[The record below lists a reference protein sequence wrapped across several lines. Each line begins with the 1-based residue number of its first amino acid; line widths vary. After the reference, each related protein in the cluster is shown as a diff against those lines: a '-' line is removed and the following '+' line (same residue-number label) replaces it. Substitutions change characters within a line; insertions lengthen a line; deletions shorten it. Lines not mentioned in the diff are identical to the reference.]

1 MHRDP
6 NAGNFGVN
14 DVHPNASMTLLDT
27 LSSLPSIYP
36 EAFPQALKLVATEVS
51 FDQDVKVQ
59 VFEMTIRALGSL
71 LSTYQY
77 LDRLPDDPVEQA
89 RRLGLGDGQSAQ
101 ARDTGQ
107 SKGKGKKKGWWKG
120 ETKQVPLITAQGAG
134 GEGVNVKQYQ
144 GRMLELALDLS
155 KRLLPAFNTP
165 TGLPYARVNLRRGV
179 EKGESIE
186 TCAAG
191 AGSLILEFAV
201 LSRLSGD
208 ARFEVSDSFLSTT

>member
-1 MHRDP
+1 M
-6 NAGNFGVN
+6 
-14 DVHPNASMTLLDT
+14 
-27 LSSLPSIYP
+27 
-36 EAFPQALKLVATEVS
+36 
-51 FDQDVKVQ
+51 
-59 VFEMTIRALGSL
+59 
-71 LSTYQY
+71 
-77 LDRLPDDPVEQA
+77 
-89 RRLGLGDGQSAQ
+89 
-101 ARDTGQ
+101 
-107 SKGKGKKKGWWKG
+107 
-120 ETKQVPLITAQGAG
+120 
-134 GEGVNVKQYQ
+134 KQYQ

-191 AGSLILEFAV
+191 AGSLILEVAV